1 MNTFCHGCRRVVDIV
16 ERGNVIECNNCG
28 SGFVEKTSRD
38 ISPEFYHGPNNRIPL
53 HRAPS
58 VATLSHMHNAQS
70 PLDRPGASASSSDGA
85 LASFM
90 GISDNNET
98 NPLRYQNSWFRRV
111 ISSASS
117 SSTYEDARSD
127 VFSVTSMSE
136 DDFSELMITEDTDD
150 ERSTSFG
157 RFRLHSEG
165 ADLSRI
171 PMTQVTPK
179 QVDDG
184 MQCPTCMELF
194 QLNQEVARLDCSH
207 IFHRPC
213 IMPWLQRRLTCPI
226 CRKIV
231 SPKKWTRM
239 ERMLR

>member
-1 MNTFCHGCRRVVDIV
+1 MNTFCHGCRSVVDIV
-16 ERGNVIECNNCG
+16 ERENGIECNKCG

-38 ISPEFYHGPNNRIPL
+38 HSPEFYQGPNNRMPL

-58 VATLSHMHNAQS
+58 VATISHLHNAQS
-70 PLDRPGASASSSDGA
+70 ALDQSGASASSSDGE
-85 LASFM
+85 LAAFM
-90 GISDNNET
+90 GIPDNHDT
-98 NPLRYQNSWFRRV
+98 NPLRHQNSWFRRI

-127 VFSVTSMSE
+127 VFSANSMSE
-136 DDFSELMITEDTDD
+136 DEFSELMIAGDTDD
-150 ERSTSFG
+150 EHSNSFG

-171 PMTQVTPK
+171 PMTQITAK
-179 QVDDG
+179 HVDDG

-194 QLNQEVARLDCSH
+194 QLNQEVARLDCNH

-226 CRKIV
+226 CRETV

-239 ERMLR
+239 ERTMC